1 MKNEKKNENESC
13 ISCNESQ
20 FYLVSSAYFCIVARN
35 KWDIEPITKIFRIDS
50 YSSLSLRCNWYSVRR
65 THKHSDQTVYC
76 LLNKL
81 ILLKSIINVS
91 NKCVISHIWS
101 AKGAHGWMCDTLP
114 PGSNINRYGISH
126 EFPCSRVWNAKSP
139 GLLHTDTCTR
149 EHCII
154 IILTGRPIQPR
165 HCVISIYGAAQW
177 HSIIEIIRMKI
188 SYSTN
193 FVFMHRGTGV
203 LQCKL
208 CVVPAAIC
216 CVCSMLVLSMEN
228 GENEEYGEK
237 YTQEWVRSRKVKRFV
252 YDFHIN
258 RHSTWCVVE
267 NCSSSEP
274 NGKMLRWHWKRW

>member
-1 MKNEKKNENESC
+1 M
-13 ISCNESQ
+13 
-20 FYLVSSAYFCIVARN
+20 
-35 KWDIEPITKIFRIDS
+35 
-50 YSSLSLRCNWYSVRR
+50 SLRCNWYSVRR

-193 FVFMHRGTGV
+193 FVFMHLGTGV

-208 CVVPAAIC
+208 CVLYLLQFAACARCSC
-216 CVCSMLVLSMEN
+216 CRWKM
-228 GENEEYGEK
+228 
-237 YTQEWVRSRKVKRFV
+237 
-252 YDFHIN
+252 
-258 RHSTWCVVE
+258 
-267 NCSSSEP
+267 
-274 NGKMLRWHWKRW
+274 GKMRSTEKSIHRSGFGAGKLSALCMTFTSIATARGVWLKIVARANRMGKCYGDTGKGDKPNDETHIEPLHHKQYAAASRESNGLVRNDVCVNVRIC